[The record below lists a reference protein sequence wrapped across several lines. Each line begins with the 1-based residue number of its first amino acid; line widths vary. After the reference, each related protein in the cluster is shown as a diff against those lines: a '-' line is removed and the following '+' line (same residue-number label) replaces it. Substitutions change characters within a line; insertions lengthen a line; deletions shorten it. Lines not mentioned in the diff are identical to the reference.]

1 MLTQNEIGWF
11 LQLNDFAIVFR
22 KVKMAKRLVVLIASL
37 MVVVFIAGC
46 PAIESEPVE
55 PAKTEVLNLEPA
67 KAEPNEIE
75 PAVVEP
81 AEVESV
87 EVTPAPSGPNQIE
100 PDKVE
105 PVYIEPDE
113 ITPEK
118 ACPERSRRVES
129 VEPEPNDVQLSS
141 VEPNEPEQPQVEPD
155 EIAPAEPEPNE
166 VGPVIVEPNNVEPA
180 WVEPNDLKL
189 KPAVSFHDKC
199 AGLLKNNVDDKGM
212 VDYKTFRRKRLD
224 LKALLQEFDNLDP
237 NEYRTWPKEDKIA
250 FWLNAY
256 NIQMLKII
264 TDNYPIKSSRILR
277 LYPGWGPN
285 SILHIKGI
293 WTNYKFLVMDE
304 EFTLSEIDRR
314 FFRKEFD
321 DPRIFFA
328 ISRASLSGPP
338 LPNEPYYGYKL
349 NEQLDDQARRF
360 LSGPLAFRTDKE
372 KQRVYLSSLFQSSS
386 YGKEFISKFAIDKKF
401 KDQEPTTRAVLNF
414 ITNYVPDDKVSFLEV
429 GKYSVKF
436 MKYDWT
442 INDGS

>member
-1 MLTQNEIGWF
+1 MLIQKEIGWF

-55 PAKTEVLNLEPA
+55 PAKTEVLNIEPA
-67 KAEPNEIE
+67 KSEPNEIE

-81 AEVESV
+81 AEVEPV
-87 EVTPAPSGPNQIE
+87 EVTAAPSGPNQIE

-105 PVYIEPDE
+105 PVYIKPDE
-113 ITPEK
+113 IIPEK

-129 VEPEPNDVQLSS
+129 LEPEPNDVELSS
-141 VEPNEPEQPQVEPD
+141 VEPEQGVVGPD
-155 EIAPAEPEPNE
+155 EVVPAEPEPNE
-166 VGPVIVEPNNVEPA
+166 VEPA
-180 WVEPNDLKL
+180 SVEPNDLKL

-199 AGLLKNNVDDKGM
+199 AEILKNFVDDKGM
-212 VDYKTFRRKRLD
+212 VDYKILRRKRLE
-224 LKALLQEFDNLDP
+224 LKSLLHEFDNLDP
-237 NEYRTWPKEDKIA
+237 NEYRTWPNEDKIA

-338 LPNEPYYGYKL
+338 LRNEPYYGHKL

-360 LSGPLAFRTDKE
+360 LSSPPAFRTDKE

>member
-1 MLTQNEIGWF
+1 MAERL
-11 LQLNDFAIVFR
+11 IVF
-22 KVKMAKRLVVLIASL
+22 ITSL
-37 MVVVFIAGC
+37 MILVFIAGC
-46 PAIESEPVE
+46 APVESELVE
-55 PAKTEVLNLEPA
+55 SAKTESLNLEPA
-67 KAEPNEIE
+67 KAEPNK
-75 PAVVEP
+75 VEP
-81 AEVESV
+81 D
-87 EVTPAPSGPNQIE
+87 EVTPALSEPNQIE

-105 PVYIEPDE
+105 HVYIKPDE

-129 VEPEPNDVQLSS
+129 VEPEPNDVEPAR
-141 VEPNEPEQPQVEPD
+141 VEPND
-155 EIAPAEPEPNE
+155 
-166 VGPVIVEPNNVEPA
+166 
-180 WVEPNDLKL
+180 VEPNDLKI
-189 KPAVSFHDKC
+189 KPTVSFHDKF
-199 AGLLKNNVDDKGM
+199 ADVLKIFVDDKGM
-212 VDYKTFRRKRLD
+212 VDYKTLRRKRLD
-224 LKALLQEFDNLDP
+224 IKALLQEFDNLDP

-264 TDNYPIKSSRILR
+264 TDNYPIRSSRILR

-304 EFTLSEIDRR
+304 EFTLAEIDKR

-328 ISRASLSGPP
+328 VFNAGLSSPP
-338 LPNEPYYGYKL
+338 LRNEPYYGHKL

-360 LSGPLAFRTDKE
+360 LSSPLAFRTDKE
-372 KQRVYLSSLFQSSS
+372 KRRVYLSSLFQSSS
-386 YGKEFISKFAIDKKF
+386 YGREFISKFAIDKKF

-414 ITNYVPDDKVSFLEV
+414 ITNYVSRDKVSFLEV

>member
-1 MLTQNEIGWF
+1 
-11 LQLNDFAIVFR
+11 
-22 KVKMAKRLVVLIASL
+22 
-37 MVVVFIAGC
+37 
-46 PAIESEPVE
+46 
-55 PAKTEVLNLEPA
+55 
-67 KAEPNEIE
+67 
-75 PAVVEP
+75 VVEP
-81 AEVESV
+81 AEVEFV
-87 EVTPAPSGPNQIE
+87 EVTPAPSGPNQVE
-100 PDKVE
+100 PDIVE

-113 ITPEK
+113 IIPEK

-129 VEPEPNDVQLSS
+129 LEPEPNDVQLSS

-166 VGPVIVEPNNVEPA
+166 VGPAIVEPNNVEPA

-189 KPAVSFHDKC
+189 KPVVSFHDKF
-199 AGLLKNNVDDKGM
+199 AEVLKNNVDDKGM
-212 VDYKTFRRKRLD
+212 VDYKTLRRKRLQ

-256 NIQMLKII
+256 NIQMLKVI

-328 ISRASLSGPP
+328 ISRASLSSPP
-338 LPNEPYYGYKL
+338 LRNEPYYGYKL
-349 NEQLDDQARRF
+349 NEQLDGQARRF
-360 LSGPLAFRTDKE
+360 LSSPLAFRTDRE

-442 INDGS
+442 INDSS

>member
-1 MLTQNEIGWF
+1 
-11 LQLNDFAIVFR
+11 
-22 KVKMAKRLVVLIASL
+22 MAKRLVVFITSL
-37 MVVVFIAGC
+37 MVLVFIAGC
-46 PAIESEPVE
+46 PSVESKPVE
-55 PAKTEVLNLEPA
+55 PVKTETFKPEPA
-67 KAEPNEIE
+67 KPEPNETE
-75 PAVVEP
+75 PVGFEL
-81 AEVESV
+81 V

-105 PVYIEPDE
+105 PVYIEPEE
-113 ITPEK
+113 IIPEK

-129 VEPEPNDVQLSS
+129 IEPEPNDVELAGVESEQPQVVSDEIVPAES
-141 VEPNEPEQPQVEPD
+141 EPNDVEPAIIEPNDIEPNEP
-155 EIAPAEPEPNE
+155 
-166 VGPVIVEPNNVEPA
+166 
-180 WVEPNDLKL
+180 KL
-189 KPAVSFHDKC
+189 RPTVSFHEKC
-199 AGLLKNNVDDKGM
+199 AEILKNFVNDEGM
-212 VDYKTFRRKRLD
+212 VDYKTLRRKRLE

-256 NIQMLKII
+256 NIQMLNII
-264 TDNYPIKSSRILR
+264 TENYPIESSRFLR
-277 LYPGWGPN
+277 LFPGWGPN

-293 WTNYKFLVMDE
+293 WRNYKFLVMDE
-304 EFTLSEIDRR
+304 EFTLAEIDRR

-328 ISRASLSGPP
+328 ISRASLSSPP
-338 LPNEPYYGYKL
+338 LRNEPYYGYKL
-349 NEQLDDQARRF
+349 NEQLDGQARRF
-360 LSGPLAFRTDKE
+360 LSSPLAFRTDKE

-386 YGKEFISKFAIDKKF
+386 YGKEFISKFSIDKKF

-414 ITNYVPDDKVSFLEV
+414 ITNYVPRNKVSFLEV

>member
-1 MLTQNEIGWF
+1 MLIQKEIGWF

-37 MVVVFIAGC
+37 MVLVFIAGC

-55 PAKTEVLNLEPA
+55 PSKAEILKTEPA
-67 KAEPNEIE
+67 KAEPNETE
-75 PAVVEP
+75 PVGFEL
-81 AEVESV
+81 V

-100 PDKVE
+100 ADRVE

-118 ACPERSRRVES
+118 ACPESSRRVAS

-166 VGPVIVEPNNVEPA
+166 VGPAIVEPNNVEPA

-189 KPAVSFHDKC
+189 KPAVSFHDKF
-199 AGLLKNNVDDKGM
+199 ADLLKNNVDDKGM
-212 VDYKTFRRKRLD
+212 VDYKTLRRKRLE
-224 LKALLQEFDNLDP
+224 LKALLQEFDDLDP

-328 ISRASLSGPP
+328 VSRASLSGPP

-386 YGKEFISKFAIDKKF
+386 YGKEFISKFATDKKF
-401 KDQEPTTRAVLNF
+401 KDQDPTTRAVLNF
-414 ITNYVPDDKVSFLEV
+414 ITNYVSEDKVSFLEV

>member
-1 MLTQNEIGWF
+1 MLIQKEIGWF

-67 KAEPNEIE
+67 KSEPNEIE

-87 EVTPAPSGPNQIE
+87 EVTAAPSGPNQIE

-105 PVYIEPDE
+105 PVYIKPDE
-113 ITPEK
+113 IIPEK

-129 VEPEPNDVQLSS
+129 LEPEPNDVELSS
-141 VEPNEPEQPQVEPD
+141 VEPEQGVVGPD
-155 EIAPAEPEPNE
+155 EVVPAEPEPNE
-166 VGPVIVEPNNVEPA
+166 VEPA
-180 WVEPNDLKL
+180 SVEPNDLKL

-199 AGLLKNNVDDKGM
+199 AEILKNFVDDKGM
-212 VDYKTFRRKRLD
+212 VDYKILRRKRLE
-224 LKALLQEFDNLDP
+224 LKSLLHEFDNLDP
-237 NEYRTWPKEDKIA
+237 NEYRTWPNEDKIA

-277 LYPGWGPN
+277 LYLGWGPI

-293 WTNYKFLVMDE
+293 WTNYKFHVMDE

-338 LPNEPYYGYKL
+338 LRNEPYYGYKL
-349 NEQLDDQARRF
+349 NEQ
-360 LSGPLAFRTDKE
+360 
-372 KQRVYLSSLFQSSS
+372 
-386 YGKEFISKFAIDKKF
+386 
-401 KDQEPTTRAVLNF
+401 
-414 ITNYVPDDKVSFLEV
+414 
-429 GKYSVKF
+429 
-436 MKYDWT
+436 
-442 INDGS
+442 